1 MDECVEAL
9 YKRLAEVS
17 SRLDKT
23 STQATCNEDNI
34 LSLFRMK
41 SESNLALKAVIDDG
55 ARRRGEWFDLLQLRN
70 VHRKESCEETCLRSV
85 YPAPF
90 SRHQN
95 G

>member
-1 MDECVEAL
+1 MEDRGDKNMDECVEAL

-55 ARRRGEWFDLLQLRN
+55 ARRRGE
-70 VHRKESCEETCLRSV
+70 
-85 YPAPF
+85 
-90 SRHQN
+90 
-95 G
+95 